1 MLDSIRDYAN
11 RAYLDHIRQ
20 ISVQETRTTIITV
33 ILVVLLIYV
42 VIRLVN
48 KYL

>member
-1 MLDSIRDYAN
+1 MLDNIRDYAN
-11 RAYLDHIRQ
+11 RAYLDHVRQ
-20 ISVQETRTTIITV
+20 ISVQETRTTIIVAVVTV
-33 ILVVLLIYV
+33 LVIYV